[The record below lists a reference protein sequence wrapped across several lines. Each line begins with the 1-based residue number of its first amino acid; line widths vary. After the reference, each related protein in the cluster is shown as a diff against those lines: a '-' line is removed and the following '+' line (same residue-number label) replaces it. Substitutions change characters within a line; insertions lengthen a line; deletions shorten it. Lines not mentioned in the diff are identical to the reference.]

1 VCLAVFGSR
10 RMYDIVIGFFSRVK
24 RNSNIRFIAA
34 AAASIRTVERRA
46 GPTARVAYRVKD
58 VASSKEIRRE
68 EKESTP
74 NERLPS
80 AGLSQR
86 SSLQTTEV

>member
-1 VCLAVFGSR
+1 VCLAVLGSR

-24 RNSNIRFIAA
+24 RNSNIRFVA

-58 VASSKEIRRE
+58 VASLKE